1 MRYLGIDYGEAHVG
15 IAIGDDETLMA
26 LPLETVTNEGVQEM
40 IEYLTA
46 VIVREGIGAIVV
58 GVPAMG
64 VHYGEQR
71 AAIEAVVKK
80 MLTHFLVPVY
90 TSDESFSS
98 RQAQTLMR
106 DRGPAPATDEHAIAA
121 MLILQGYFEKRG

>member
-71 AAIEAVVKK
+71 AAIEAVVK
-80 MLTHFLVPVY
+80 MLTHFWSRYIPATRAFPVARRKPSCATGDLRPQP
-90 TSDESFSS
+90 TSTPS
-98 RQAQTLMR
+98 RQCSSCR
-106 DRGPAPATDEHAIAA
+106 V
-121 MLILQGYFEKRG
+121 F